1 MAALA
6 ARNLN
11 PASAMFRIDLA
22 PSVRYER
29 MFGTREVV
37 LGAAAAW
44 FAGVGLVVVAG
55 SLADRRRAAHAGA
68 RLTGQDLD
76 AHVAGPV
83 GQLGERRTA
92 PRRLPSEP
100 REPVA

>member
-1 MAALA
+1 MVALA

-29 MFGTREVV
+29 MFSTREVV

-55 SLADRRRAAHAGA
+55 SLADRRRAVHASA

-83 GQLGERRTA
+83 GQLGERRAA
-92 PRRLPSEP
+92 PRRLPTEP